1 MRTDANTKRSHIRE
15 EQNMG
20 MTMTQKILAAA
31 AGLET
36 VEAGQ
41 LIEAKLD
48 LVLGN
53 DITSP
58 VAIHEM
64 EKFQKDGV
72 FDKDK
77 IALVMDHFIPNK
89 DIKSAEHCKCVREFA
104 CRHEITNYFD
114 VGQMG
119 IEHALLPEQG
129 LTVAGDVI
137 IGADSHTCTY
147 GALGAFSTG
156 VGSTDMAA
164 GMATGKAWFKV
175 PSAIRFRLTGRPS
188 KWVSGKDVILH
199 IIGMIGVDGVLYKSM
214 EFTGDGI
221 RHLSMDDRFT
231 IANMAIE
238 AGGKNGIFPVDELA
252 VAYMKEHSKR
262 PFRVFEA
269 DEDAVYE
276 EEYTI
281 DLSTLRPT
289 VAFPHLP
296 ENTKTTDEITE
307 DIVIDQAVIGSCT
320 NGRMDDL
327 RTAAGIL
334 KGRKV
339 KKGVRCIIIPAT
351 QAIYLQ
357 AMEEGL
363 LRIFIEAGAVVST
376 PTCGP
381 CLGGYMGILADKERC
396 ISTTNRNF
404 VGRMGHV
411 GSEVY
416 LASPAVAAA
425 SAVTGKISS
434 PEELQEVG
442 E

>member
-1 MRTDANTKRSHIRE
+1 
-15 EQNMG
+15 MG
-20 MTMTQKILAAA
+20 MTMTQKILAQA
-31 AGLET
+31 AGLDK

-41 LIEAKLD
+41 LIEADLD

-64 EKFQKDGV
+64 NKFEKNDV
-72 FDKDK
+72 FDKEK

-104 CRHEITNYFD
+104 CKHDITNYFD

-164 GMATGKAWFKV
+164 GMVTGKAWFKV
-175 PSAIRFRLTGRPS
+175 PSAIKFNLIGKPS

-199 IIGMIGVDGVLYKSM
+199 IIGMIGVDGALYKSI
-214 EFTGDGI
+214 EFTGEGI
-221 RHLSMDDRFT
+221 ANLTMDDRFT

-238 AGGKNGIFPVDELA
+238 AGGKNGIFPVDDQA
-252 VAYMKEHSKR
+252 IAYMDDHSKR
-262 PFRVFEA
+262 PYKIFTA
-269 DEDAVYE
+269 DEDALYD

-281 DLSTLRPT
+281 DLSELKPT
-289 VAFPHLP
+289 IAFPHLP
-296 ENTKTTDEITE
+296 ENTKTINEVTE
-307 DIVIDQAVIGSCT
+307 EVVIDQSVIGSCT
-320 NGRMDDL
+320 NGRIDDL
-327 RTAAGIL
+327 RVAAEIL
-334 KGRKV
+334 KDRKI
-339 KKGVRCIIIPAT
+339 KKGVRCIVIPAT
-351 QAIYLQ
+351 QTIYLQ

-363 LRIFIEAGAVVST
+363 LKIFIEAGAVVST

-381 CLGGYMGILADKERC
+381 CLGGYMGILAEGERC
-396 ISTTNRNF
+396 VSTTNRNF

-411 GSEVY
+411 ASEIY

-425 SAVTGKISS
+425 SAVTGKISA
-434 PEELQEVG
+434 PEELG
-442 E
+442 M

>member
-1 MRTDANTKRSHIRE
+1 
-15 EQNMG
+15 MG
-20 MTMTQKILAAA
+20 MTMSQKILAAH
-31 AGLET
+31 AGLDQ
-36 VEAGQ
+36 VKAGQ
-41 LIEAKLD
+41 LIEADLD

-64 EKFQKDGV
+64 DKMNQKSV

-89 DIKSAEHCKCVREFA
+89 DIKSAENCKCCRDFA
-104 CRHEITNYFD
+104 CKHEITNYFD

-119 IEHALLPEQG
+119 IEHALLPEKG
-129 LTVAGDVI
+129 LVVAGDLV

-164 GMATGKAWFKV
+164 GMVTGKAWFKV
-175 PSAIRFRLTGRPS
+175 PSAIKFELVGEPA

-199 IIGMIGVDGVLYKSM
+199 IIGMIGVDGALYKSM
-214 EFTGDGI
+214 EFTGEGAKN
-221 RHLSMDDRFT
+221 LTMDDRFT
-231 IANMAIE
+231 ICNMAIE

-252 VAYMKEHSKR
+252 VQYMKEHSIR
-262 PFRVFEA
+262 PFKTYEA
-269 DEDAVYE
+269 DPDALYDETYV
-276 EEYTI
+276 I
-281 DLSTLRPT
+281 DLSKLKPT
-289 VAFPHLP
+289 VSFPHLP
-296 ENTKTTDEITE
+296 SNTRTIDQVGEVK
-307 DIVIDQAVIGSCT
+307 IDQAVIGSCT
-320 NGRMDDL
+320 NGRIDDM
-327 RTAAGIL
+327 RIAAQVL

-339 KKGVRCIIIPAT
+339 AKNVRCIVIPAT

-357 AMEEGL
+357 AMREGL
-363 LRIFIEAGAVVST
+363 LEIFIEAGAVVST

-381 CLGGYMGILADKERC
+381 CLGGYMGILAAGERC
-396 ISTTNRNF
+396 VSTTNRNF

-411 GSEVY
+411 DSEIY

-425 SAVTGKISS
+425 SAVAGRIVC
-434 PEELQEVG
+434 PCELDEN
-442 E
+442 

>member
-1 MRTDANTKRSHIRE
+1 
-15 EQNMG
+15 MG
-20 MTMTQKILAAA
+20 MTMTQKILAAH
-31 AGLET
+31 AGLPK

-41 LIEAKLD
+41 LIEADLD

-58 VAIHEM
+58 VAIKEM
-64 EKFQKDGV
+64 DKMKVDGV

-77 IALVMDHFIPNK
+77 IALVPDHFVPNK

-104 CRHEITNYFD
+104 YRNQITNYFE

-119 IEHALLPEQG
+119 IEHALLPEKG

-175 PSAIRFRLTGRPS
+175 PGAIKFELSGSLPE
-188 KWVSGKDVILH
+188 WVSGKDLILH
-199 IIGMIGVDGVLYKSM
+199 IIGMIGVDGALYKSM
-214 EFTGDGI
+214 EFTGEGVKS
-221 RHLSMDDRFT
+221 LSMDDRFT

-238 AGGKNGIFPVDELA
+238 AGAKNGIFPVDELA
-252 VAYMKEHSKR
+252 VAYMNEHSTKKYT
-262 PFRVFEA
+262 VYEA
-269 DEDAVYE
+269 DEDAVYDE
-276 EEYTI
+276 VYKI
-281 DLSTLRPT
+281 DLNELRPT
-289 VAFPHLP
+289 IAFPHLP
-296 ENTKTTDEITE
+296 ENTKTIDEITE
-307 DIVIDQAVIGSCT
+307 DVKIDQVVIGSCT
-320 NGRMDDL
+320 NGRIDDL
-327 RTAAGIL
+327 RCAAKVL

-339 KKGVRCIIIPAT
+339 ANGIRCIVIPAT

-363 LRIFIEAGAVVST
+363 LKTFIEAGAVVST

-381 CLGGYMGILADKERC
+381 CLGGYMGILAAGERC
-396 ISTTNRNF
+396 VATTNRNF

-411 GSEVY
+411 DSEIY

-425 SAVTGKISS
+425 SAVAGKISC
-434 PEELQEVG
+434 PCRL
-442 E
+442 

>member
-1 MRTDANTKRSHIRE
+1 
-15 EQNMG
+15 MG
-20 MTMTQKILAAA
+20 MTMTQKILAAH
-31 AGLET
+31 AGLPS

-41 LIEAKLD
+41 LIEADLD

-64 EKFQKDGV
+64 DKFKSDSV
-72 FDKDK
+72 FDKEK

-104 CRHEITNYFD
+104 CRHDITNYFD

-119 IEHALLPEQG
+119 IEHALLPEKG

-175 PSAIRFRLTGRPS
+175 PSAIKFNLVGKPS

-199 IIGMIGVDGVLYKSM
+199 IIGMIGVDGALYKSM
-214 EFTGDGI
+214 EFTGEGVKN
-221 RHLSMDDRFT
+221 LTMDDRFT

-238 AGGKNGIFPVDELA
+238 AGGKNGIFPVDELTE
-252 VAYMKEHSKR
+252 AYMKD
-262 PFRVFEA
+262 P
-269 DEDAVYE
+269 DAVYE
-276 EEYTI
+276 QEYTI
-281 DLSTLRPT
+281 DLSELKPT
-289 VAFPHLP
+289 IAFPHLP
-296 ENTKTTDEITE
+296 ENTKTIDEIKE
-307 DIVIDQAVIGSCT
+307 DVVIDQSVIGSCT
-320 NGRMDDL
+320 NGRIDDL
-327 RTAAGIL
+327 RCAAEIL

-339 KKGVRCIIIPAT
+339 KKGVRCIVIPAT

-357 AMEEGL
+357 AMREGL
-363 LRIFIEAGAVVST
+363 LEIFIEAGAVVST

-381 CLGGYMGILADKERC
+381 CLGGYMGILAAGERC

-411 GSEVY
+411 DSEVY

-425 SAVTGKISS
+425 SAITGKISA
-434 PEELQEVG
+434 PAELG
-442 E
+442 L